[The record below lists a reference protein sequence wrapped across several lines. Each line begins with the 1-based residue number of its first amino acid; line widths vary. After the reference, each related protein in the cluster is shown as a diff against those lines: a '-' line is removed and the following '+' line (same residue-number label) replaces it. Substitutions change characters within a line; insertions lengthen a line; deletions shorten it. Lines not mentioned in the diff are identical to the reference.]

1 MVWVLAGFMG
11 CGKSSV
17 GRLVARMAACPDSL
31 LPPESFPS
39 SPENGSAGK
48 APDGSGAPAQM
59 RVARPSEVN
68 FLAEKDPDGSGA
80 FATGRNSD
88 DNLPAQAVSGATGRN
103 TGDNLPGQAFSEAA
117 GRNPGENLPAQ
128 LVFVDLDA
136 EIEAREGRSIREIF
150 AEGGEAAF
158 RAVERETLAELLY
171 RSGVLPLRE
180 FASLTPPSA
189 DADGPP
195 ASVPRV
201 ARPSGAIATSSGNPS
216 AKLLISLGGGTLT
229 DPESRE
235 LVRKHCR
242 CIYLRASLETL
253 AENLRWEGEA
263 ATRPMLAG
271 ADPKAPAESPDSL
284 ESRISAM
291 MDSRAPIYEKAADVI
306 IDIDGLDY
314 SDIARLVLNSFS
326 L

>member
-1 MVWVLAGFMG
+1 
-11 CGKSSV
+11 
-17 GRLVARMAACPDSL
+17 L
-31 LPPESFPS
+31 LPPESFTGS
-39 SPENGSAGK
+39 QKKCSPAK
-48 APDGSGAPAQM
+48 APDGSVVSAA
-59 RVARPSEVN
+59 
-68 FLAEKDPDGSGA
+68 
-80 FATGRNSD
+80 GRNSD
-88 DNLPAQAVSGATGRN
+88 
-103 TGDNLPGQAFSEAA
+103 
-117 GRNPGENLPAQ
+117 ENLSAQ

-195 ASVPRV
+195 ASVGVPGKREFSGVQPRV

-253 AENLRWEGEA
+253 AANLRWEGEA

-271 ADPKAPAESPDSL
+271 ADPNAPADSPDSL
-284 ESRISAM
+284 EARISAM
-291 MDSRAPIYEKAADVI
+291 MAERAPIYESAADVI
-306 IDIDGLDY
+306 IDIDGLSYEDA
-314 SDIARLVLNSFS
+314 ARLVLNSF
-326 L
+326 